1 MSIGF
6 NPWNLIRSLKSA
18 DQWGETINNNIIGA
32 TRNAYKSSEV
42 MFGNGQTNVLR
53 PYNPG
58 SGQAGIQVAETQVNI
73 GYTRINWKQGDII
86 STGIDTDFA
95 IKGRGFFA
103 VADPKTTNWGV
114 NNTATP
120 GPLYF
125 NGTGIGASN
134 NPQKAYLTK
143 DGNFHFA
150 LVYDSLGV
158 NVAERRFN
166 NPALA
171 NEPVLVNSEGLVVLT
186 DNDAVAADNSLTP
199 LTYSMFIG
207 ANKVRPSIFE
217 PTLDTVIDGSNP
229 LSLMS
234 YDELKFSK
242 YGSTIY
248 DADKSTMFKT
258 IVNGSNGIFEGRSA
272 TDLMDRQSRLIEKAL
287 EGSNVSLDQEA
298 GQLSASQDFYEAL
311 TKNFMVYL
319 DNIDSSL
326 RLFR

>member
-103 VADPKTTNWGV
+103 VADPKTINWSTN
-114 NNTATP
+114 
-120 GPLYF
+120 PLYV
-125 NGTGIGASN
+125 NGTGVGGA
-134 NPQKAYLTK
+134 QKAYLTK

-150 LVYDSLGV
+150 VVRDGTG
-158 NVAERRFN
+158 
-166 NPALA
+166 NPIMGG
-171 NEPVLVNSEGLVVLT
+171 EPVLVNNEGLVVLGDYLGVS
-186 DNDAVAADNSLTP
+186 DNWHAP
-199 LTYSMFIG
+199 ITYSQFYST
-207 ANKVRPSIFE
+207 AKTRPSIVE
-217 PTLDTVIDGSNP
+217 PTKDGAGP
-229 LSLMS
+229 GAPGTLVD
-234 YDELKFSK
+234 YDELRFSK

-248 DADKSTMFKT
+248 EAPNSSMFST
-258 IVNGSNGIFEGRSA
+258 IVNGSNGILEGRDA